1 MAPHDGLRE
10 VLLRSLASGAQ
21 GAGERLPKK
30 GDRGMRVEARNELV
44 VRYPKLV
51 YKWANRFFSRV
62 SHAVKGCNADD
73 GRIQNTPSC

>member
-1 MAPHDGLRE
+1 
-10 VLLRSLASGAQ
+10 
-21 GAGERLPKK
+21 
-30 GDRGMRVEARNELV
+30 MRVEARNELV